1 MNRRDSFMNCECV
14 EKELMDVFNENGLF
28 IDNKDLPLQEYFPDS
43 LTFVNII
50 VGVEDAFEIE
60 LPDEM
65 LVIENLGTFNTLL
78 ERINLVVTIKDASN
92 N

>member
-1 MNRRDSFMNCECV
+1 MNCECV